1 MKNKFFIIC
10 SCILAGL
17 NFAVYIKEHKMLYL
31 FMALIFVFF
40 AVTAWRGP
48 KMQPPKRPPRIQH
61 NFDKATKKK
70 YRPKKRKK
78 K

>member
-1 MKNKFFIIC
+1 MQKKFFIIG
-10 SCILAGL
+10 SVILAML

-31 FMALIFVFF
+31 FMAFIFAFFVF
-40 AVTAWRGP
+40 AAWRGP

-61 NFDKATKKK
+61 NFDKGTKKK
-70 YRPKKRKK
+70 YHPKKRKK